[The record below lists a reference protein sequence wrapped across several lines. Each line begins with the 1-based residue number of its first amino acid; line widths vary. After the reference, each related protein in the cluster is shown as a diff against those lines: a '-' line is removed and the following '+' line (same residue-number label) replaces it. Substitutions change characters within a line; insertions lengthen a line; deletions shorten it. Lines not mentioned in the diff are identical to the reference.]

1 MIEMKAP
8 LGTEVDAT
16 VFRKLATLPYRTS
29 YSQRGAYYTLDSL
42 ARFDAQGLWCCRGA
56 WFSRHGTLLD
66 TAAVLV
72 QQAPAGY
79 WVAELEAV
87 LHIPVKDALR

>member
-1 MIEMKAP
+1 MRKVCGAVGERGFP
-8 LGTEVDAT
+8 GT
-16 VFRKLATLPYRTS
+16 
-29 YSQRGAYYTLDSL
+29 
-42 ARFDAQGLWCCRGA
+42 
-56 WFSRHGTLLD
+56 GTLLD